1 MTIIGKL
8 DNNKVKLKGNKD
20 GKEYHFDIADLRS
33 VDDPANR
40 VNFS

>member
-8 DNNKVKLKGNKD
+8 DDEKVKLKGNKD
-20 GKEYHFDIADLRS
+20 GKEYHFDIADLRTF
-33 VDDPANR
+33 DDPQNR